1 MSDLNELNVGPRW
14 YIVYTRTGYENKV
27 KLSIERVVE
36 NRNLSDVIFDVKI
49 PVVTST
55 TTDAKGREKIVEE
68 KVYPNYVFVKMVMND
83 STWHAI
89 RPISGVAGFVGPG
102 ARPVPLTDE
111 EVREANL
118 EGNANSEGVSTVDSY
133 QVGDEVEI
141 VDGFFKG
148 QVVKLI
154 EISEDGN
161 TVTVMVSTAN
171 REMAVVFDINNIK
184 KI

>member
-27 KLSIERVVE
+27 KLSIERIVE
-36 NRNLSDVIFDVKI
+36 NRNLSDVIFD
-49 PVVTST
+49 
-55 TTDAKGREKIVEE
+55 G
-68 KVYPNYVFVKMVMND
+68 FVKMVMND

-148 QVVKLI
+148 QGVKLI